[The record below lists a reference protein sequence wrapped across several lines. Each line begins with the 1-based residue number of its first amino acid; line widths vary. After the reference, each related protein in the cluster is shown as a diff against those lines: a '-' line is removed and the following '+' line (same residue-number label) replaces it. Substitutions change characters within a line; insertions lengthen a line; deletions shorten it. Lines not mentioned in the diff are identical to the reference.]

1 MRETKSLTRAQAR
14 AFCRSVVVTLMVTR
28 PDGSVA
34 MFLAVNEMKGQH
46 DRKVTPAASPRCHLS
61 PFAALRVNSAKGLSG
76 WASRCFVAPFA
87 SLRTRLSMT
96 GLYTSTFAWICD
108 ASLDLAHE
116 YGWTVVS
123 IKNDWREVF
132 EE

>member
-61 PFAALRVNSAKGLSG
+61 RSKGSVWMGVEMLRCTQHDRAVYKYF
-76 WASRCFVAPFA
+76 C
-87 SLRTRLSMT
+87 
-96 GLYTSTFAWICD
+96 
-108 ASLDLAHE
+108 LDL
-116 YGWTVVS
+116 
-123 IKNDWREVF
+123 
-132 EE
+132 